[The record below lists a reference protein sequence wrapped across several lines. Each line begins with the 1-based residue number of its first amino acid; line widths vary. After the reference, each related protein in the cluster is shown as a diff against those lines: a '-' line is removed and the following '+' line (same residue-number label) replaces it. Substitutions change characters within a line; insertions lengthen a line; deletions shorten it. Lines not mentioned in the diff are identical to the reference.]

1 MTAQHTYLAPSR
13 RDGGATAE
21 RIETSRGRPVCDAA
35 ARRYAI
41 LYGVSVYER
50 DSAGRTVGQYWP
62 SGRYLGH
69 EVRR

>member
-21 RIETSRGRPVCDAA
+21 RIETTGGRPVCDAA

-41 LYGVSVYER
+41 LYGVTVHEL
-50 DSAGRTVGQYWP
+50 DGAGRVVGQYYH